1 MGVYCWYGS
10 WICPNST
17 STRTYW
23 NLSFAI
29 AFWWGV
35 NLRSVAATC
44 LPSKPSSSES
54 RSCFVFLA
62 CWRLS
67 IIALSTGSSD
77 LLPVLDSRT
86 SLAVVV
92 FVVVD
97 TAAPTVGVDNTDDDE
112 DDVGIVNDGEGG
124 ERADNW
130 CSLSWSSTSVDSD
143 IKSIKDGLSAAIST
157 WSASLKDNT

>member
-1 MGVYCWYGS
+1 M
-10 WICPNST
+10 
-17 STRTYW
+17 
-23 NLSFAI
+23 
-29 AFWWGV
+29 
-35 NLRSVAATC
+35 
-44 LPSKPSSSES
+44 
-54 RSCFVFLA
+54 
-62 CWRLS
+62 
-67 IIALSTGSSD
+67 
-77 LLPVLDSRT
+77 
-86 SLAVVV
+86 VV

-112 DDVGIVNDGEGG
+112 DDVGIVNDGGEG